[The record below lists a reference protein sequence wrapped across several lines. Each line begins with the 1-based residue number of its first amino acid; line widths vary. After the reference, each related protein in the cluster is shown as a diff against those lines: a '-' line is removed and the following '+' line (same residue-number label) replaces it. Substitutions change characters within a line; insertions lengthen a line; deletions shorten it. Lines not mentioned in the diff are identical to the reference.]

1 MSEQTYIDTIQ
12 QFYITYYGRAADP
25 EGLTYWTGR
34 LEHASGNISE
44 ILPHF
49 VYSDESFFDVVNNR
63 SNSSLIYIFYNNAF
77 DRYPE
82 QEERSVYLNALESGE
97 MELSDV
103 AEIILSQAS
112 GEDLNALNNKTY
124 VANALTQEIAE
135 NRFTLSFETA
145 IDVAASVV
153 GDVGIDSSNLQ
164 SYIQDSGLMG
174 TEFTAGL
181 EHYLIKGQKE
191 YVDTI
196 QILYIS
202 IYGRP
207 ADPEGLVY
215 WVGRLNE
222 AGGDTSS
229 IVNSFGHS
237 DEFSLKYGGAYLLD
251 DNESSLMSLFNNAFN
266 GPITQEGIDFYL
278 SKLNNNEYSLA
289 EIALA
294 VTSWVSGKD
303 LVTLNNKVAVAN
315 VFTSLLAESD
325 VSFNGMLAMYAASGL
340 IKDISYNSHEFEY
353 YIDLSSN
360 LIQDFS
366 ADDDLTGPSRIEHI
380 DTLEVVSINGELS
393 ESQGLVD
400 GSNYGLLLNL
410 RDKSYD
416 EKGRLVQETFDG
428 ASDGI
433 VDLTVDYSYDLWGS
447 LIGKEESVDSDG
459 DGVTDS
465 ISLIEYNSK
474 GLITLQTEDDNAD
487 GVLDSQS
494 RYKYDD
500 RDSLVFEETIYP
512 ELDSNEENS
521 VTRWAYEYDSHGN
534 TVSRDKDVN
543 NDGIFDS
550 AEYFVYEYD
559 SQRNISYLESDSD
572 EHGRIHSWAF
582 EYDDLGNVT
591 QEKFN
596 VIDAEQASFLVYS
609 SYTLSYEYDSQ
620 GNKVKEHWDNTSDT
634 SYYTQDPDSTSW
646 FDYDYFREE
655 RADYAYYWEYDN
667 SGNLT
672 RYEEDLGGDGDI
684 EYGVYQIYNTS
695 DELVLVGTYGA
706 PIELDDVL
714 YPQFS
719 WESL

>member
-1 MSEQTYIDTIQ
+1 MSEQTYLDTIQ

-25 EGLTYWTGR
+25 DGLTYWTGR

-63 SNSSLIYIFYNNAF
+63 SNSSLISIFYNNAF

-82 QEERSVYLNALESGE
+82 QEERSIYLNALESGE

-103 AEIILSQAS
+103 AEIMLSQAS

-153 GDVGIDSSNLQ
+153 GNVGTDSSNLQ

-181 EHYLIKGQKE
+181 EHYLIKDQKD
-191 YVDTI
+191 YADTI
-196 QILYIS
+196 QMLYIS
-202 IYGRP
+202 LYGRP
-207 ADPEGLVY
+207 ADPEGLAY
-215 WVGRLNE
+215 WVGRLDE
-222 AGGDTSS
+222 AGGDASS
-229 IVNSFGHS
+229 IVNSFGNS
-237 DEFSLKYGGAYLLD
+237 DESSLKHGSAYLLD
-251 DNESSLMSLFNNAFN
+251 DNESRLISLFNNAFN

-278 SKLNNNEYSLA
+278 SKLSNNEASLA

-325 VSFNGMLAMYAASGL
+325 TSFNGMLAMYAASGL
-340 IKDISYNSHEFEY
+340 IKDISYNSHELEY
-353 YIDLSSN
+353 YIDLSN
-360 LIQDFS
+360 KLIQDFS
-366 ADDDLTGPSRIEHI
+366 ADGDLTGPSRVEDI

-416 EKGRLVQETFDG
+416 EKGRLVQETFDE

-433 VDLTVDYSYDLWGS
+433 IDLTIDYSYDLWGR

-465 ISLIEYNSK
+465 ISLIEYNSR
-474 GLITLQTEDDNAD
+474 GLITLQTGDDNAD
-487 GVLDSQS
+487 GILDFQS

-512 ELDSNEENS
+512 ELGSNGGNS

-550 AEYFVYEYD
+550 TEYFVCEYD
-559 SQRNISYLESDSD
+559 EQGNISHLESDRD
-572 EHGRIHSWAF
+572 EYGIVHSWDF
-582 EYDDLGNVT
+582 EYDDLGNVI

-596 VIDAEQASFLVYS
+596 VIDTEQASLLVYS
-609 SYTLSYEYDSQ
+609 YYTLSYEYDSQ

-634 SYYTQDPDSTSW
+634 SYYAQDPDSTSW
-646 FDYDYFREE
+646 LYYDSFIEE
-655 RADYAYYWEYDN
+655 RADYTYYWEYN
-667 SGNLT
+667 GNENMI
-672 RYEEDLGGDGDI
+672 RYEEDLGADGDI
-684 EYGVYQIYNTS
+684 EHGVYQTYNAN
-695 DELVLVGTYGA
+695 DELLLVGTYGV

-714 YPQFS
+714 SPQLS